1 MYKNKNIV
9 MILFSIIMISITVS
23 VFLLHRVF
31 GWIEPYTLLEQ
42 SRGASLTPMNA
53 TIIFSLISL
62 SVGLIIASYIL
73 FRKNS
78 SHTYIPMF
86 TAISA
91 TIGSIALIASGHG
104 MVEYHFSVF
113 LVVAALGYYESVK
126 IVVVSTMIFVSQH
139 LIGYFFVPELLCGLT
154 EYPFKLLLIHAFFLL
169 LTSAVVITQILV
181 RKHTIQQYQ
190 QEKDHADIIKNMM
203 KNVNGMSHQVLEN
216 ISTLESSAT
225 TSKESSHQT
234 QLAIQ
239 QLAAA
244 ADVQM
249 GYTEKSR
256 AMLELV
262 NESTQTVL
270 NHLTIS
276 KKASLETSEE
286 AIHGMA
292 VMSDTVEQMSSVVKS
307 AEQMQLVVKQLENRS
322 IEIEK
327 TLQLITEIAAQTNL
341 LALNAA
347 IEAARAG
354 EAGKGFAV
362 VADEVRKLA
371 DLSNQ
376 YAVQISKVISGLRQ
390 DTASLTNEMQITEK
404 NVLTGVDKVHDSNT
418 LFQNISEKVEKIEEL
433 LNHSFDRATQIEKDV
448 DNVNDFLSEMTS
460 TVEGYKIKTENIA
473 TDAQHQLD
481 TAQEFNQITVKIRS
495 LTEDLNGRINEIHI

>member
-249 GYTEKSR
+249 GYTEK
-256 AMLELV
+256 
-262 NESTQTVL
+262 
-270 NHLTIS
+270 
-276 KKASLETSEE
+276 
-286 AIHGMA
+286 
-292 VMSDTVEQMSSVVKS
+292 
-307 AEQMQLVVKQLENRS
+307 
-322 IEIEK
+322 
-327 TLQLITEIAAQTNL
+327 
-341 LALNAA
+341 
-347 IEAARAG
+347 
-354 EAGKGFAV
+354 
-362 VADEVRKLA
+362 
-371 DLSNQ
+371 
-376 YAVQISKVISGLRQ
+376 AVQC
-390 DTASLTNEMQITEK
+390 
-404 NVLTGVDKVHDSNT
+404 
-418 LFQNISEKVEKIEEL
+418 
-433 LNHSFDRATQIEKDV
+433 LNW
-448 DNVNDFLSEMTS
+448 
-460 TVEGYKIKTENIA
+460 
-473 TDAQHQLD
+473 
-481 TAQEFNQITVKIRS
+481 
-495 LTEDLNGRINEIHI
+495 